1 MNQSED
7 EHSIERYRGR
17 WVAVRY
23 DTGRVT
29 ASAATFEE
37 LRSSSYRSDGARL
50 VLRRIPRLDEP
61 IYMSLAG
68 IAAEGG
74 PFPI

>member
-1 MNQSED
+1 MNRSD
-7 EHSIERYRGR
+7 GEHSIERYRGR
-17 WVAVRY
+17 WVAFRY

-37 LRSSSYRSDGARL
+37 LKWSIDRSDGARPA
-50 VLRRIPRLDEP
+50 LRRIPRLDEP

-68 IAAEGG
+68 VAANGG